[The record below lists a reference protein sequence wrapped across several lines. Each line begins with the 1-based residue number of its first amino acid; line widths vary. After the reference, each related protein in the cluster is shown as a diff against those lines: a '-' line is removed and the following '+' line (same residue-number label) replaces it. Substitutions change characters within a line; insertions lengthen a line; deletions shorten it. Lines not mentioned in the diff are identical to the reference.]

1 MKVLKLINKYK
12 NPLKKLFFC
21 FNITTLL
28 VNCVLLF
35 IFFKSLIIYKQQIFK
50 NSDDFNINL
59 LKQTYNKISNYL
71 IEKYNFN
78 NKNNSNKVMPNKKI
92 IKLKSIAQVEKM
104 NDKWLENKLG
114 ENFILKNDE
123 SPDYLIYNV
132 YSNDDRN
139 PKYAYTNPIR
149 LSLFTEN
156 VMADLNYADYIIGP
170 YHINYLDRYFKY
182 PTFLLQ
188 DFSDIE
194 KIRNEAI
201 KTKRKKFCAAVIS
214 NCSPKFRS
222 NFIKELSKY
231 KKIDM
236 GGSCWNTLNYT
247 VKNKIKFLSSYKF
260 SIAMENSEGDCYI
273 SEKIIDSFKAG
284 TIPIY
289 YGDYMID
296 EFINPK
302 SYILIKGE
310 KDLNKKIEYIKK
322 IDKDDSLYESIMKE
336 KPIIDKEFKN
346 KIDGKELI
354 SFLQNIF
361 MQDKNKAYRRD
372 NNYYDFYCNK
382 SIT

>member
-1 MKVLKLINKYK
+1 MKI
-12 NPLKKLFFC
+12 
-21 FNITTLL
+21 
-28 VNCVLLF
+28 
-35 IFFKSLIIYKQQIFK
+35 
-50 NSDDFNINL
+50 D
-59 LKQTYNKISNYL
+59 
-71 IEKYNFN
+71 
-78 NKNNSNKVMPNKKI
+78 
-92 IKLKSIAQVEKM
+92 
-104 NDKWLENKLG
+104 EN
-114 ENFILKNDE
+114 
-123 SPDYLIYNV
+123 PDYLIYNV

-139 PKYAYTNPIR
+139 PKYSSKNPIR
-149 LSLFTEN
+149 ISFFTEN
-156 VMADLNYADYIIGP
+156 VMADINYADYIIGP

-194 KIRNEAI
+194 KIRNEAL

-214 NCSPKFRS
+214 NCLAKFRL

-231 KKIDM
+231 KKVDM
-236 GGSCWNTLNYT
+236 GGRCMNTLNHT
-247 VKNKIKFLSSYKF
+247 VENKIKFLSSYKF
-260 SIAMENSEGDCYI
+260 SIAMENSEGDFYI
-273 SEKIIDSFKAG
+273 SEKIVDSFKAG

-310 KDLNKKIEYIKK
+310 KDLKKKIEYIKK
-322 IDKDDSLYESIMKE
+322 IDKNDSLYESIMKE
-336 KPIIDKEFKN
+336 KPLIDKKFKN

-361 MQDKNKAYRRD
+361 MQDKNMAYRRD

-382 SIT
+382 SNN

>member
-1 MKVLKLINKYK
+1 M
-12 NPLKKLFFC
+12 PLKKLFFC
-21 FNITTLL
+21 LNITTLL
-28 VNCVLLF
+28 VNCSLLF
-35 IFFKSLIIYKQQIFK
+35 IFFRSFIIYKQLIFK
-50 NSDDFNINL
+50 NSDDFNVNL
-59 LKQTYNKISNYL
+59 LKQSYNKLSNYL
-71 IEKYNFN
+71 FEKYDFK
-78 NKNNSNKVMPNKKI
+78 NKKNMKKTLSNKKI
-92 IKLKSIAQVEKM
+92 IKLKSIVQVEKM
-104 NDKWLENKLG
+104 NVNWLKNKLG
-114 ENFILKNDE
+114 ENFMLKNDDD
-123 SPDYLIYNV
+123 PDYLIYNI

-139 PKYAYTNPIR
+139 PKYSYKNPIR
-149 LSLFTEN
+149 ISLFTEN
-156 VMADLNYADYIIGP
+156 VMADINYADYIIGP

-201 KTKRKKFCAAVIS
+201 KIKRKKFCAAVIS
-214 NCSPKFRS
+214 NCFSKFRL
-222 NFIKELSKY
+222 NFIKELNKY
-231 KKIDM
+231 KKVDM
-236 GGSCWNTLNYT
+236 GGRCMNTLNHT
-247 VKNKIKFLSSYKF
+247 VENKIKFLSSYKF

-273 SEKIIDSFKAG
+273 SEKIVDSFKAG

-310 KDLNKKIEYIKK
+310 KDIDIKIEYIKK
-322 IDKDDSLYESIMKE
+322 IDKNDSLYESIMKE

-354 SFLQNIF
+354 LFLQNIF
-361 MQDKNKAYRRD
+361 MQDKKKAYRRD

-382 SIT
+382 SIIKT